1 MLQNIHFDLENMCAR
16 TWDWTNY
23 TQEQT
28 QFAFKLHIHWNRMTN
43 VQCGLINTT
52 QRKQRDP
59 RKCANSEAGKI
70 LKLARQTKILT
81 L

>member
-28 QFAFKLHIHWNRMTN
+28 QFAFKLHVRWN
-43 VQCGLINTT
+43 VFSVFCVFDQYH
-52 QRKQRDP
+52 
-59 RKCANSEAGKI
+59 SEE
-70 LKLARQTKILT
+70 TKES
-81 L
+81 